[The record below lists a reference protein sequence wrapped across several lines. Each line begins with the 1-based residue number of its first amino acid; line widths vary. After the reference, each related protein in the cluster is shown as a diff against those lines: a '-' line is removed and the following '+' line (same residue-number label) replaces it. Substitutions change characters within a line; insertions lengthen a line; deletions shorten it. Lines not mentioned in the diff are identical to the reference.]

1 MSKSSK
7 ILGLVVLAASVAVG
21 TGTAYAEDGH
31 GHRLP
36 TYLMRTL
43 SAPAQDSGSPGNMWA
58 GSGLPAT
65 KFILR
70 ENLDEGVELAI
81 KAHYRQG
88 HDILPTYIDGKG
100 RVHVN
105 VPTGPQVVDPAHGVP
120 VAHPGRAAW
129 NFAYSV
135 NTALPGARP
144 SLDNYEGELWID
156 LDPSTKTDYLKLKL
170 TKLGPPAAFPSQV
183 NGYGWKFGSTTV
195 IPDDEGTSRVTQNS
209 QNIIFYAALID
220 TDKNAPGIQP
230 YTLGPAE
237 FDVKLILREKKNK
250 HGHGHGGKEV
260 ARLHVVFNVVA
271 P

>member
-1 MSKSSK
+1 MSASSK
-7 ILGLVVLAASVAVG
+7 FLGLCVVAATVAVSA
-21 TGTAYAEDGH
+21 GTAYSDNNH
-31 GHRLP
+31 SKKLP
-36 TYLMRTL
+36 VYLMRTL
-43 SAPAQDSGSPGNMWA
+43 SAPAQDAGSPGNMWA
-58 GSGLPAT
+58 GSGLKAT
-65 KFILR
+65 NFILQ
-70 ENLDEGVELAI
+70 ENLPEGVELAI

-88 HDILPTYIDGKG
+88 NDILPTYIDGKG
-100 RVHVN
+100 RIHVN
-105 VPTGPQVVDPAHGVP
+105 VPAGLQVVDPAHGVP
-120 VAHPGRAAW
+120 VANAARAAW

-135 NTALPGARP
+135 NTALPDARP

-170 TKLGPPAAFPSQV
+170 TKLGPPAALPSQV

-195 IPDDEGTSRVTQNS
+195 IGDDEGTSRVTQNS

-220 TDKNAPGIQP
+220 TNKPAPGIQP

-237 FDVKLILREKKNK
+237 FDVKLILREKKGK
-250 HGHGHGGKEV
+250 HGKSGDEV